1 MPIRLNLLAEQQAA
15 EDLRRRDP
23 VKRAIWVAGLIVGV
37 MVIWS
42 GRLQIKLMGAMS
54 EVNRYES
61 EWKKLESDFKKV
73 SANMEAVA
81 EAERKWAAL
90 QALATNRFLWA
101 APLNALQY
109 VIAKVDDVQ
118 VLRLNTE
125 QTYAITEGVKPSTNS
140 LGAVSRGRPPTSRE
154 RIVLT
159 IDAKDSSK
167 RPGDQIFKLQG
178 AINDYPQFKTN
189 LQKAELMIKSSEQA
203 DLHNPARRFVTFTLE
218 CRYAEKTR

>member
-23 VKRAIWVAGLIVGV
+23 VKRAIWVAGLIGGV
-37 MVIWS
+37 MLIWS

-61 EWKKLESDFKKV
+61 AWKKLEPEYNKV
-73 SANMEAVA
+73 TANFEKAADA
-81 EAERKWAAL
+81 ETKWAAL

-125 QTYAITEGVKPSTNS
+125 QTYTITEGVKPSTNS
-140 LGAVSRGRPPTSRE
+140 VGVVSRGRPPTSRE
-154 RIVLT
+154 RVVLT

-189 LQKAELMIKSSEQA
+189 LQKAELMVVSAEQA
-203 DLHNPARRFVTFTLE
+203 DPQNPARRFVTFTLE
-218 CRYAEKTR
+218 CGYKEKTR